1 MSALPEVTY
10 TIRIVDTENGNVI
23 AVLDQFKFLQI
34 SRQVN
39 KPGYYQLVFDGQ
51 RTPDIVDLTGLDYRL
66 EFWRSGRLIGSPIR
80 EYVAMNRTYVRA
92 QFRSGIIQH
101 SMFGRG
107 LEDLLQRRII
117 ASYADVIADLSGPIV
132 CGGVYNAEVD
142 LVMWACASLHAGS
155 NATVANSRL
164 AEGVTP
170 GLIMTVPGVS
180 AGGAGIWEG
189 DTAYRNLLE
198 VLQEL
203 SDWSWENGTT
213 GFDFSV
219 QPNGYSGAEFFVHTG
234 GLGVDR
240 SLGNGVNREVLFTAE
255 QGNLKDIWFSRARS
269 EEINRI
275 YALGDGDAAAR
286 DIEVVQD
293 LNTTPVGLG
302 GLGTDSSSWNLIEA
316 ARSAPSN
323 TAGAQLRSYGE
334 NELAKNSAPSTAVF
348 VPRNQLG
355 AVYGVDYEL
364 GDTVTVIHE
373 GERVDIR
380 ITGVEI
386 FVTGDGDENI
396 QLTTEVSR
404 DKILPSYFSFDDSSA
419 ADFISNTATKSETEL
434 NRKAIE
440 DLKSRL
446 DTQLTR

>member
-1 MSALPEVTY
+1 MSAIPDVTY
-10 TIRIVDTENGNVI
+10 TIRIVDSENGNVI
-23 AVLDQFKFLQI
+23 SVLEQFKFLQI

-39 KPGYYQLVFDGQ
+39 KPGYYQLVFDGL

-80 EYVAMNRTYVRA
+80 EYTAMNRTYVRA
-92 QFRSGIIQH
+92 QFRSGIVQH

-117 ASYADVIADLSGPIV
+117 ASYADVVADLSGPIV

-142 LVMWACASLHAGS
+142 LIMWACAVLHAGVE
-155 NATVANSRL
+155 ATTANGRL
-164 AEGVTP
+164 ANGVTP
-170 GLIMTVPGVS
+170 GLVMTVPGVS
-180 AGGAGIWEG
+180 AGGSVWEG

-203 SDWSWENGTT
+203 SDWSWENGT

-219 QPNGYSGAEFFVHTG
+219 EPVGYSGAEFFVHTD
-234 GLGVDR
+234 GLGLDR
-240 SLGNGVNREVLFTAE
+240 TLGNGVNKEVLFTAE

-275 YALGDGDAAAR
+275 YALGDGDGNLR

-293 LNTTPVGLG
+293 NATIPVGFG
-302 GLGTDSSSWNLIEA
+302 GTGADSSSWNMIEA

-323 TAGAQLRSYGE
+323 TAGAQLRSFGE
-334 NELAKNSAPSTAVF
+334 KEVAKNSAPATAVF

-386 FVTGDGDENI
+386 FVTADGEENI
-396 QLTTEVSR
+396 QLTTEVAR
-404 DKILPSYFSFDDSSA
+404 DRILPSYFSFDDSSA
-419 ADFISNTATKSETEL
+419 ADFIRNTADKSETEL
-434 NRKAIE
+434 NRKAIAE
-440 DLKSRL
+440 LKNRL